1 MTATAKKYDYC
12 MNKATYAELTMPTM
26 LAMAEESAPFA
37 AMFDYIYWRIRL
49 RCCFGRESAGTK
61 VEEVS
66 NNNTA
71 SVVARTE

>member
-37 AMFDYIYWRIRL
+37 AMFDYI
-49 RCCFGRESAGTK
+49 GG
-61 VEEVS
+61 
-66 NNNTA
+66 
-71 SVVARTE
+71 